1 MNKELKQSHLEKL
14 EVEAQLLETVNRMC
28 MYLAWVQ
35 YLPHVC
41 SCSFPTQKEKLKT
54 FEDEFLDKV
63 KAVEVS
69 YRDRMDALMTE
80 NTALRR
86 RWLEKTDQFSR
97 YQSDIENSR
106 AQTIRSFKDTV
117 SAMVAMVDLF

>member
-41 SCSFPTQKEKLKT
+41 SYIIIILFFSYSER
-54 FEDEFLDKV
+54 
-63 KAVEVS
+63 KA
-69 YRDRMDALMTE
+69 E
-80 NTALRR
+80 N
-86 RWLEKTDQFSR
+86 F
-97 YQSDIENSR
+97 
-106 AQTIRSFKDTV
+106 
-117 SAMVAMVDLF
+117 

>member
-1 MNKELKQSHLEKL
+1 
-14 EVEAQLLETVNRMC
+14 
-28 MYLAWVQ
+28 MY
-35 YLPHVC
+35 
-41 SCSFPTQKEKLKT
+41 TQKEKVKN

-80 NTALRR
+80 NTMLRQ
-86 RWLEKTDQFSR
+86 RWLDKTDQFSR
-97 YQSDIENSR
+97 YQSDIEKSQ

-117 SAMVAMVDLF
+117 STIACHMQNKLN

>member
-1 MNKELKQSHLEKL
+1 M
-14 EVEAQLLETVNRMC
+14 
-28 MYLAWVQ
+28 
-35 YLPHVC
+35 
-41 SCSFPTQKEKLKT
+41 
-54 FEDEFLDKV
+54 DKV

-117 SAMVAMVDLF
+117 SAMVAMIDLLRVEQNKLMKIRGSKHPV

>member
-1 MNKELKQSHLEKL
+1 MHVFGYSI
-14 EVEAQLLETVNRMC
+14 
-28 MYLAWVQ
+28 
-35 YLPHVC
+35 YLPHMC
-41 SCSFPTQKEKLKT
+41 SYCSFHTQKEKLKT

-117 SAMVAMVDLF
+117 SVTV